1 MSRLAPADV
10 VLVLGKRGSGKSH
23 AAKTLLAAELE
34 AGARVVAFDPHDEY
48 SQKGKK
54 TPEVSLGPLEHRVSV
69 AELEQR
75 PELLDARRLSLAV
88 VPSSRKGPELA
99 EEFETVAGIATATGR
114 LTFLADEVGEFS
126 AHAQEELV
134 SLATQSRHYSMPLVL
149 VAQRATQVPK
159 TARSQASRIVC
170 GRQDEPDDLAAL
182 EKRTRL
188 SSPDFAARVS
198 RLPRRQLLEW
208 RDTH

>member
-1 MSRLAPADV
+1 VSRLASSDV

-23 AAKTLLAAELE
+23 AAKQLIAAELD

-48 SQKGKK
+48 SRHGRK
-54 TPEVSLGPLEHRVSV
+54 TSEVTLGPLEQRCTV

-75 PELLDARRLSLAV
+75 PELLDSRKLSLAV
-88 VPSSRKGPELA
+88 VPSVRKGPELA
-99 EEFETVAGIATATGR
+99 EEFETVSGMVTSTGR
-114 LTFLADEVGEFS
+114 VTFVADEVGEYS
-126 AHAQEELV
+126 DHAAEELK
-134 SLATQSRHYSMPLVL
+134 SLATQSRHYLVPLVL

-159 TARSQASRIVC
+159 TARSQASRILC

-188 SSPDFAARVS
+188 TAPDFAARVS

-208 RDTH
+208 RDTN

>member
-1 MSRLAPADV
+1 MSRLAPSDV

-23 AAKTLLAAELE
+23 AAKQLLAQELD

-48 SQKGKK
+48 SQRGVK
-54 TPEVSLGPLEHRVSV
+54 TSEVTLGPLTHRVSV
-69 AELEQR
+69 AELEAK
-75 PELLDARRLSLAV
+75 PELLDAKKLALAV
-88 VPSSRKGPELA
+88 VPSARKGPELA
-99 EEFETVAGIATATGR
+99 AEFETVAELATATGR
-114 LTFLADEVGEFS
+114 VTFLADEVGEYS
-126 AHAQEELV
+126 HHAQEELI
-134 SLATQSRHYSMPLVL
+134 SLATQSRHYGMPLVL

-159 TARSQASRIVC
+159 TARSQASRILC

-188 SSPDFAARVS
+188 SDPTFAARVS
-198 RLPRRQLLEW
+198 RLPKRQLLEW

>member
-1 MSRLAPADV
+1 MSRLAPSDV

-23 AAKTLLAAELE
+23 AAKLLIAAELD

-48 SQKGKK
+48 SQRGRK
-54 TPEVSLGPLEHRVSV
+54 TAEVSLGPLEHRATV

-75 PELLDARRLSLAV
+75 PELLDARKLSLAI

-99 EEFETVAGIATATGR
+99 EEFEVVSGMVSATGR
-114 LTFLADEVGEFS
+114 ITFVADEVGEYS
-126 AHAQEELV
+126 AHAMEEIV
-134 SLATQSRHYSMPLVL
+134 SLSTQSRHYSVPLVL

-188 SSPDFAARVS
+188 SDPTFAARVS

-208 RDTH
+208 RDTN